1 MTLSQLRDTIL
12 CTSPPSSSGLGRGP
26 LKAKTGIR
34 IPVGAQ
40 IQMESVTNAPHFCY
54 VNVSKMIK
62 YPRYRIR
69 RAILDGI
76 GKALIG
82 LLTNVNIEGLENI
95 PKTGPVILAGN
106 HVESL
111 ESAFQALYP
120 KRVVEPIGAG
130 DIPFDRGLDKF
141 VNLYGFIA
149 VDRGTVDRAAL
160 REAQSVL
167 EQGAALGIFPE
178 GGTWRPAKMPA
189 QIGVALLSE
198 RGKAPVIPIGY
209 SGFIGAVKAALKF
222 QRPKLT
228 MRVGKPIPALVIDPN
243 GAPVKE
249 QMQAY
254 ADKVMDEVHALL
266 DEAEHNIMPEREIL
280 QLTICREKDGDK
292 LQELEPVQGGEAF
305 VSLINTKVILDT
317 LALSLK
323 LPTQPFFPGQESI
336 SAGSFIEAINA
347 TLTYLEEKPTFFTY
361 RMGQEM
367 GEQIPGVLKQLKQ
380 YVTESKDLG
389 QDLIL
394 DGYVEAFYLNGEER
408 QTHHIFKIVAD

>member
-1 MTLSQLRDTIL
+1 MS
-12 CTSPPSSSGLGRGP
+12 
-26 LKAKTGIR
+26 
-34 IPVGAQ
+34 
-40 IQMESVTNAPHFCY
+40 
-54 VNVSKMIK
+54 
-62 YPRYRIR
+62 
-69 RAILDGI
+69 
-76 GKALIG
+76 KALNQLSSFI
-82 LLTNVNIEGLENI
+82 
-95 PKTGPVILAGN
+95 
-106 HVESL
+106 S
-111 ESAFQALYP
+111 

-130 DIPFDRGLDKF
+130 DIPPFDRGLDKF

-149 VDRGTVDRAAL
+149 VDRGTVDRAAM

-198 RGKAPVIPIGY
+198 RGKAPVVPIGY

-280 QLTICREKDGDK
+280 QLTICREKM
-292 LQELEPVQGGEAF
+292 
-305 VSLINTKVILDT
+305 
-317 LALSLK
+317 
-323 LPTQPFFPGQESI
+323 
-336 SAGSFIEAINA
+336 AIN
-347 TLTYLEEKPTFFTY
+347 
-361 RMGQEM
+361 
-367 GEQIPGVLKQLKQ
+367 
-380 YVTESKDLG
+380 
-389 QDLIL
+389 
-394 DGYVEAFYLNGEER
+394 
-408 QTHHIFKIVAD
+408 FKSWNLSRVVKHL

>member
-1 MTLSQLRDTIL
+1 M
-12 CTSPPSSSGLGRGP
+12 
-26 LKAKTGIR
+26 
-34 IPVGAQ
+34 
-40 IQMESVTNAPHFCY
+40 
-54 VNVSKMIK
+54 
-62 YPRYRIR
+62 
-69 RAILDGI
+69 
-76 GKALIG
+76 
-82 LLTNVNIEGLENI
+82 
-95 PKTGPVILAGN
+95 
-106 HVESL
+106 
-111 ESAFQALYP
+111 
-120 KRVVEPIGAG
+120 
-130 DIPFDRGLDKF
+130 DKF

-149 VDRGTVDRAAL
+149 VDRGTVDRAAM

-198 RGKAPVIPIGY
+198 RGKAPVVPIGY
-209 SGFIGAVKAALKF
+209 SGFIGAVKAALKL

-280 QLTICREKDGDK
+280 QLTICHEKDGDK
-292 LQELEPVQGGEAF
+292 LQELESIQGGEAF

-323 LPTQPFFPGQESI
+323 LPTQPFYPGQESI
-336 SAGSFIEAINA
+336 TASSFIEAINA
-347 TLTYLEEKPTFFTY
+347 TFNVSRRKAHFLHLPHGTGNGRANPWC
-361 RMGQEM
+361 
-367 GEQIPGVLKQLKQ
+367 
-380 YVTESKDLG
+380 SKTTKTICD
-389 QDLIL
+389 
-394 DGYVEAFYLNGEER
+394 
-408 QTHHIFKIVAD
+408 